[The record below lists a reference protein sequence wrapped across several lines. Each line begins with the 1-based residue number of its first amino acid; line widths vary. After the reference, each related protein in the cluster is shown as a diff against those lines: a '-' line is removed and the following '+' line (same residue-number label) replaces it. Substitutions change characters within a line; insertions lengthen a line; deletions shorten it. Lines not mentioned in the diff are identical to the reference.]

1 MHFSLLS
8 LYKIKKILIS
18 SIVLKFEV
26 DYIRID
32 EIQSLAELK
41 KKMVRLIELSL
52 SSGRSLGDS
61 FAFRVSWN
69 DRRTSPRG
77 PGKTT
82 KAPTTKCQAG

>member
-41 KKMVRLIELSL
+41 KKKWF
-52 SSGRSLGDS
+52 D
-61 FAFRVSWN
+61 W
-69 DRRTSPRG
+69 
-77 PGKTT
+77 
-82 KAPTTKCQAG
+82 